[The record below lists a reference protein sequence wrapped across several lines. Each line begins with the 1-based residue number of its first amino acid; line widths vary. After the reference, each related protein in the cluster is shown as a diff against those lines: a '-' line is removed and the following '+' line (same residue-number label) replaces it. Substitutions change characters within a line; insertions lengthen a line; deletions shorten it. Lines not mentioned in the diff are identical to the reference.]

1 MTFFSHYIPTD
12 EASGLILTH
21 SHGVFVTGGLSPRD
35 KCHGQVII
43 VRLERRGHTLSA
55 RGNKNKLLRVN
66 LTQKEAAAASALLEV

>member
-35 KCHGQVII
+35 KCHGQVIT
-43 VRLERRGHTLSA
+43 VRLERRGHTLLSP
-55 RGNKNKLLRVN
+55 G
-66 LTQKEAAAASALLEV
+66 E

>member
-43 VRLERRGHTLSA
+43 VRLERRGHTLLSP
-55 RGNKNKLLRVN
+55 G
-66 LTQKEAAAASALLEV
+66 E